1 MVICYGF
8 NGKHTRSEHKLQGR
22 GFKSSHDLHIPIAI
36 ELVCICFSWLCIFPI
51 HAWFYA
57 APCSIIQQG
66 GQLLP
71 PEFTLGSQR
80 SKLHKAP
87 KLVKSSDDSIYHS
100 HVRGVKLT
108 CVLLTSIKPVQVTCI
123 HYTPTTLK
131 GIFYF
136 WVREG
141 ERWIYL
147 TENCIKPTVS
157 PTAAG

>member
-1 MVICYGF
+1 MASMENILDLNINCREGVL
-8 NGKHTRSEHKLQGR
+8 KVHTISTYLLQ
-22 GFKSSHDLHIPIAI
+22 L
-36 ELVCICFSWLCIFPI
+36 SWFVYASPDCIFPI
-51 HAWFYA
+51 RAWFYA